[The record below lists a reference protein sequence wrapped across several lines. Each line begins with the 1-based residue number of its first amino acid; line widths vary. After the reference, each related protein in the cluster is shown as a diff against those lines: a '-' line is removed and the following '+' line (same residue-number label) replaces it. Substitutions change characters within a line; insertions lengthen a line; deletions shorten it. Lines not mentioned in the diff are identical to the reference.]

1 MTDSITPVPEN
12 RTAPEP
18 DAMESTPVST
28 QQASTRPAPTQQAPT
43 QPATV
48 PQPAVHISRGRA
60 SLYMFT
66 SVLMFLTQGLGMNLL
81 NANLYQLQGAFS
93 ATVNELAWLSA
104 AYMAPYASLSV
115 ALFKI
120 RTQYGLRRFAE
131 LGILCFV
138 FAAFANLFVSD
149 LHSALIIRFVNG
161 VAAAPLSTIG
171 ILYML
176 EAFPPAKKLSMGLSL
191 AVMNTLLSAPLARI
205 ISPALMQYG
214 GWRALYTFEVA
225 LALIAL
231 PFIYLLPLT
240 APPRA
245 KVIQTLDIF
254 SYLILAGG
262 FGCLAIILSLGR
274 FYWWFEAPWLGVLLA
289 SAIGLLSLFVAIEIN
304 RSQPMLDLRW
314 IFSWP
319 NIHMAGVLILF
330 RTVSSEQTATV
341 SGFYQQIGLQNDQ
354 TMKLYAI
361 VLVASVAAG
370 LFCTFLMVKKQLD
383 LAHVIALVLIGAG
396 AWLDSQSTNL
406 TRPEQ
411 MYLSQALVAAGAAM
425 FLPPVMTT
433 GFGAALAKGPI
444 YVVNF
449 IVIFLFTQ
457 SLGSLMASAALGTFV
472 TIREKFHSNLL
483 AEQIM
488 LSDPLVA
495 NRVTQLAGSYGKV
508 ITDKTLLNAEGLQL
522 LTQQVSREAYVL
534 AYNDAFFVIFI
545 GCAISLAILVG
556 HLIWRRLVASP
567 DPAAVPA

>member
-1 MTDSITPVPEN
+1 MEDGAT
-12 RTAPEP
+12 PEP
-18 DAMESTPVST
+18 ETPETPPVE
-28 QQASTRPAPTQQAPT
+28 TRPASP
-43 QPATV
+43 
-48 PQPAVHISRGRA
+48 PQPAVHLSRGRA

-161 VAAAPLSTIG
+161 IAAAPLSTIG

-176 EAFPPAKKLSMGLSL
+176 EAFPPEKKLSMGLSL
-191 AVMNTLLSAPLARI
+191 AVTNTLLSAPLARI
-205 ISPALMQYG
+205 LSPALMEYG

-231 PFIYLLPLT
+231 PFIYLLPVT

-289 SAIGLLSLFVAIEIN
+289 CAVGLLSVFVAIEIN

-354 TMKLYAI
+354 TMTLYAI
-361 VLVASVAAG
+361 VLAASVAGG

-411 MYLSQALVAAGAAM
+411 MFLSQALVGAGAAM

-457 SLGSLMASAALGTFV
+457 SLGSLMASAALGSFV

-495 NRVTQLAGSYGKV
+495 NRVAQLAGSYGKV
-508 ITDKTLLNAEGLQL
+508 IIDKTLLNTEGLQL

-556 HLIWRRLVASP
+556 HLIWRRLVAPP
-567 DPAAVPA
+567 DAAVAPA

>member
-1 MTDSITPVPEN
+1 MSSIEN
-12 RTAPEP
+12 RTASGPEMP
-18 DAMESTPVST
+18 
-28 QQASTRPAPTQQAPT
+28 APT

-205 ISPALMQYG
+205 ISPALMEYG

-231 PFIYLLPLT
+231 PFIYLLPVT

-262 FGCLAIILSLGR
+262 FGCLAILLSLGR

-289 SAIGLLSLFVAIEIN
+289 CSIGLLSVFVAIEIN

-330 RTVSSEQTATV
+330 RTVSSEQTTTV
-341 SGFYQQIGLQNDQ
+341 SGFYQQIGLLNDQ
-354 TMKLYAI
+354 TMRLYAI
-361 VLVASVAAG
+361 ILAASVAAG

-383 LAHVIALVLIGAG
+383 LAHVIALLLIGTG

-472 TIREKFHSNLL
+472 TLREKFHSNLL

-495 NRVTQLAGSYGKV
+495 NRVTQLAGAYGKV

-545 GCAISLAILVG
+545 GCAISLAILIG

-567 DPAAVPA
+567 DPAAVAA

>member
-1 MTDSITPVPEN
+1 MTSAITPSIEN
-12 RTAPEP
+12 RPASEPEMP
-18 DAMESTPVST
+18 
-28 QQASTRPAPTQQAPT
+28 APT
-43 QPATV
+43 QPATI

-205 ISPALMQYG
+205 ISPALMEYG

-231 PFIYLLPLT
+231 PFIYLLPVT
-240 APPRA
+240 APLRA

-262 FGCLAIILSLGR
+262 FGCLAILLSLGR

-289 SAIGLLSLFVAIEIN
+289 CAIGLLSVFVAIEIN

-330 RTVSSEQTATV
+330 RTVSSEQTTTV
-341 SGFYQQIGLQNDQ
+341 SGFYQQIGLLNDQ
-354 TMKLYAI
+354 TMLLYAI
-361 VLVASVAAG
+361 VLAASVAAG

-383 LAHVIALVLIGAG
+383 LAHVIALLLIGAG

-545 GCAISLAILVG
+545 GCAISLAILIS
-556 HLIWRRLVASP
+556 HLIWRRLVASS

>member
-1 MTDSITPVPEN
+1 MTSSIKPMSEN
-12 RTAPEP
+12 
-18 DAMESTPVST
+18 
-28 QQASTRPAPTQQAPT
+28 RPAPGPDLADSTSAPT
-43 QPATV
+43 QPAPIQPATV

-104 AYMAPYASLSV
+104 TYMAPYASLSV

-176 EAFPPAKKLSMGLSL
+176 EAFSPAKKLSMGLSL

-205 ISPALMQYG
+205 ISPALMEYG

-231 PFIYLLPLT
+231 PFIYLLPVT

-289 SAIGLLSLFVAIEIN
+289 CAIGLLSLFVAIEIN

-341 SGFYQQIGLQNDQ
+341 SGFYQQIGLLNDQ
-354 TMKLYAI
+354 TMLLYLI
-361 VLVASVAAG
+361 VLAASVAAG

-534 AYNDAFFVIFI
+534 AYNDAFFIIFI
-545 GCAISLAILVG
+545 GCAISLAILFG
-556 HLIWRRLVASP
+556 HLIWRRMVASP

>member
-1 MTDSITPVPEN
+1 MTNSFTRSIEEQTASEPRLPESVP
-12 RTAPEP
+12 TL
-18 DAMESTPVST
+18 
-28 QQASTRPAPTQQAPT
+28 
-43 QPATV
+43 PATV

-176 EAFPPAKKLSMGLSL
+176 EAFPPEKKLSMGLSL
-191 AVMNTLLSAPLARI
+191 AVTNTLLSAPLARI
-205 ISPALMQYG
+205 LSPALMEFG

-231 PFIYLLPLT
+231 PFIYLLPVT

-289 SAIGLLSLFVAIEIN
+289 CAVGLLSVFVAIEIN

-330 RTVSSEQTATV
+330 RTVSSEQSATV

-354 TMKLYAI
+354 TMTLYAI
-361 VLVASVAAG
+361 VLAASIAGG

-383 LAHVIALVLIGAG
+383 LAHVIALILIGAG

-411 MYLSQALVAAGAAM
+411 MFLSQALVGAGAAM

-522 LTQQVSREAYVL
+522 LTQQVSRESYVL

-545 GCAISLAILVG
+545 GCAVSLAILVG
-556 HLIWRRLVASP
+556 HLIWRRLVAPP

>member
-1 MTDSITPVPEN
+1 MTDTAMPSIEN
-12 RTAPEP
+12 RTASEPEMP
-18 DAMESTPVST
+18 
-28 QQASTRPAPTQQAPT
+28 APT

-205 ISPALMQYG
+205 ISPALMEYG

-231 PFIYLLPLT
+231 PFIYLLPVT

-262 FGCLAIILSLGR
+262 FGCLAILLSLGR

-289 SAIGLLSLFVAIEIN
+289 CSIGLLSVFVAIEIN

-330 RTVSSEQTATV
+330 RTVSSEQTTTV
-341 SGFYQQIGLQNDQ
+341 SGFYQQIGLLNDQ
-354 TMKLYAI
+354 TMRLYAI
-361 VLVASVAAG
+361 ILAASVAAG

-383 LAHVIALVLIGAG
+383 LAHVIALLLIGAG

-472 TIREKFHSNLL
+472 TLREKFHSNLL

-545 GCAISLAILVG
+545 GCAISLAILIG

-567 DPAAVPA
+567 DLAAVAA

>member
-1 MTDSITPVPEN
+1 M
-12 RTAPEP
+12 
-18 DAMESTPVST
+18 
-28 QQASTRPAPTQQAPT
+28 PALTL
-43 QPATV
+43 PATV

-205 ISPALMQYG
+205 ISPALMEYG

-231 PFIYLLPLT
+231 PFIYLLPVT

-254 SYLILAGG
+254 SYFILAGG
-262 FGCLAIILSLGR
+262 FGCLAILLSLGR

-289 SAIGLLSLFVAIEIN
+289 CAIGLLSVFVAIEIN

-314 IFSWP
+314 IFSWS

-341 SGFYQQIGLQNDQ
+341 SGFYQQIGLLNDQ
-354 TMKLYAI
+354 TTLLYAI
-361 VLVASVAAG
+361 VLAASVAAG

-383 LAHVIALVLIGAG
+383 LAHVIALLLIGAG

-545 GCAISLAILVG
+545 GCAISLAILIG
-556 HLIWRRLVASP
+556 HLIWRRLVASS

>member
-1 MTDSITPVPEN
+1 MTSTITSSIEN
-12 RTAPEP
+12 RPASEPEMP
-18 DAMESTPVST
+18 
-28 QQASTRPAPTQQAPT
+28 APT
-43 QPATV
+43 QPATI

-205 ISPALMQYG
+205 ISPALMEYG

-231 PFIYLLPLT
+231 PFIYLLPVT

-262 FGCLAIILSLGR
+262 FGCLAILLSLGR

-289 SAIGLLSLFVAIEIN
+289 CAIGLLSVFVAIEIN

-330 RTVSSEQTATV
+330 RTVSSEQTTTV
-341 SGFYQQIGLQNDQ
+341 SGFYQQIGLLNDQ
-354 TMKLYAI
+354 TMLLYAI
-361 VLVASVAAG
+361 VLAASIAAG

-383 LAHVIALVLIGAG
+383 LAHVIALLLIGAG

-457 SLGSLMASAALGTFV
+457 SLGSLMASAALGTVV

-545 GCAISLAILVG
+545 GCAISLAILVS

>member
-1 MTDSITPVPEN
+1 MP
-12 RTAPEP
+12 
-18 DAMESTPVST
+18 
-28 QQASTRPAPTQQAPT
+28 APT
-43 QPATV
+43 QPATI

-205 ISPALMQYG
+205 ISPALMEYG

-231 PFIYLLPLT
+231 PFIYLLPVT

-262 FGCLAIILSLGR
+262 FGCLAILLSLGR

-289 SAIGLLSLFVAIEIN
+289 CAIGLLSVFVAIEIN

-330 RTVSSEQTATV
+330 RTVSSEQTTTV
-341 SGFYQQIGLQNDQ
+341 SGFYQQIGLLNDQ
-354 TMKLYAI
+354 TMLLYAI
-361 VLVASVAAG
+361 VLAASVAAG

-383 LAHVIALVLIGAG
+383 LAHVIALLLIGAG

-545 GCAISLAILVG
+545 GCAISLAILVS
-556 HLIWRRLVASP
+556 HLIWRRLVASS
-567 DPAAVPA
+567 DPAAVLA

>member
-1 MTDSITPVPEN
+1 MTNGFTRSIEEQTASERQLPAPVPE
-12 RTAPEP
+12 
-18 DAMESTPVST
+18 PV
-28 QQASTRPAPTQQAPT
+28 PTL
-43 QPATV
+43 PATV
-48 PQPAVHISRGRA
+48 PQPAAHISRGRA

-176 EAFPPAKKLSMGLSL
+176 EAFPPEKKLSMGLSL
-191 AVMNTLLSAPLARI
+191 AVTNTLLSAPLARI
-205 ISPALMQYG
+205 ISPALMEFG

-231 PFIYLLPLT
+231 PFIYLLPVT

-289 SAIGLLSLFVAIEIN
+289 CAVGLLSVFVAIEIN

-330 RTVSSEQTATV
+330 RTVSSEQSATV

-354 TMKLYAI
+354 TMTLYAI
-361 VLVASVAAG
+361 VLAASVAGG
-370 LFCTFLMVKKQLD
+370 LFCTFLMVRKQLD
-383 LAHVIALVLIGAG
+383 LAHVIALILIGAG

-411 MYLSQALVAAGAAM
+411 MFLSQALVGAGAAM

-522 LTQQVSREAYVL
+522 LTQQVSRESYVL

-545 GCAISLAILVG
+545 GCAVSLAILVG
-556 HLIWRRLVASP
+556 HLIWRRLVAPP

>member
-1 MTDSITPVPEN
+1 MTSTITSSIEN
-12 RTAPEP
+12 RPASEPEMP
-18 DAMESTPVST
+18 
-28 QQASTRPAPTQQAPT
+28 APT
-43 QPATV
+43 QPATI

-205 ISPALMQYG
+205 ISPALMEYG

-231 PFIYLLPLT
+231 PFIYLLPVT

-262 FGCLAIILSLGR
+262 FGCLAILLSLGR

-289 SAIGLLSLFVAIEIN
+289 CAIGLLSVFVAIEIN

-330 RTVSSEQTATV
+330 RTVSSEQTTTV
-341 SGFYQQIGLQNDQ
+341 SGFYQQIGLLNDQ
-354 TMKLYAI
+354 TMLLYAI
-361 VLVASVAAG
+361 VLAASIAAG

-383 LAHVIALVLIGAG
+383 LAHVIALLLIGAG

-457 SLGSLMASAALGTFV
+457 SLGSLMASAALGTV
-472 TIREKFHSNLL
+472 VNIREKFHSNLL

-534 AYNDAFFVIFI
+534 AYNDAFYVIFI
-545 GCAISLAILVG
+545 GCAISLAILIG

>member
-1 MTDSITPVPEN
+1 MTSAITPSIEN
-12 RTAPEP
+12 RAASEPEIP
-18 DAMESTPVST
+18 
-28 QQASTRPAPTQQAPT
+28 APT
-43 QPATV
+43 QPATI

-205 ISPALMQYG
+205 ISPALMEYG

-231 PFIYLLPLT
+231 PFIYLLPVT

-262 FGCLAIILSLGR
+262 FGCLAILLSLGR

-289 SAIGLLSLFVAIEIN
+289 CAIGLLSVFVAIEIN

-341 SGFYQQIGLQNDQ
+341 SGFYQQIGLLNDQ
-354 TMKLYAI
+354 TTLLYAI
-361 VLVASVAAG
+361 VLAASVAAG

-383 LAHVIALVLIGAG
+383 LAHVIALLLIGAG

-545 GCAISLAILVG
+545 GCAISLAILIG
-556 HLIWRRLVASP
+556 HLIWRRLVASS

>member
-1 MTDSITPVPEN
+1 MTSTIAPSIGN
-12 RTAPEP
+12 RTASELDMP
-18 DAMESTPVST
+18 
-28 QQASTRPAPTQQAPT
+28 APT

-205 ISPALMQYG
+205 ISPALMEYG

-231 PFIYLLPLT
+231 PFIYLLPVT

-254 SYLILAGG
+254 SYLILASG
-262 FGCLAIILSLGR
+262 FGCLAILLSLGR

-289 SAIGLLSLFVAIEIN
+289 CAIGLLSVFVAIEIN

-330 RTVSSEQTATV
+330 RTVSSEQTTTV
-341 SGFYQQIGLQNDQ
+341 SGFYQQIGLLNDQ
-354 TMKLYAI
+354 TMLLYAI
-361 VLVASVAAG
+361 VLAASVAAG
-370 LFCTFLMVKKQLD
+370 LFCTFLMVQKQLD
-383 LAHVIALVLIGAG
+383 LAHVIALLLIGAG

-545 GCAISLAILVG
+545 GCAISLAILVS

-567 DPAAVPA
+567 EPAAVPA

>member
-1 MTDSITPVPEN
+1 MTNSFTRSIEEQTASESRLPAPVPE
-12 RTAPEP
+12 TVPA
-18 DAMESTPVST
+18 
-28 QQASTRPAPTQQAPT
+28 PAPTL
-43 QPATV
+43 PATV

-176 EAFPPAKKLSMGLSL
+176 EAFPPEKKLSMGLSL
-191 AVMNTLLSAPLARI
+191 AVTNTLLSAPLARI
-205 ISPALMQYG
+205 LSPALMEFG

-289 SAIGLLSLFVAIEIN
+289 CAVGLLSVFVAIEIN

-330 RTVSSEQTATV
+330 RTVSSEQSATV

-354 TMKLYAI
+354 TMTLYAI
-361 VLVASVAAG
+361 VLAASIAGG
-370 LFCTFLMVKKQLD
+370 LFCTFLMVRKQLD
-383 LAHVIALVLIGAG
+383 LAHVIALILIGAG

-411 MYLSQALVAAGAAM
+411 MFLSQALVGAGAAM

-522 LTQQVSREAYVL
+522 LTQQVSRESYVL

-545 GCAISLAILVG
+545 GCAVSLAILVG
-556 HLIWRRLVASP
+556 HLIWRRLVAPP
-567 DPAAVPA
+567 DPAALPA

>member
-1 MTDSITPVPEN
+1 MTSTNTPLPEN

-28 QQASTRPAPTQQAPT
+28 QQAPTQQ
-43 QPATV
+43 ATV
-48 PQPAVHISRGRA
+48 PQPAVHISRRRA

-205 ISPALMQYG
+205 ISPALMEYG

-231 PFIYLLPLT
+231 PFIYLLPVT

-245 KVIQTLDIF
+245 KVIQTLDIL

-341 SGFYQQIGLQNDQ
+341 SGFYQQIGLLNDQ
-354 TMKLYAI
+354 TMFLYLI
-361 VLVASVAAG
+361 VLAASVAAG

-411 MYLSQALVAAGAAM
+411 MYVSQALVAAGAAM

-534 AYNDAFFVIFI
+534 AYNDAFFIIFI
-545 GCAISLAILVG
+545 GCAISLAILFG

-567 DPAAVPA
+567 DPSAVPA